1 MAARCSLSTAWPRP
15 RRRSSAEAEEAVS
28 ALLADKE
35 NVLELV
41 TTRERGRPVHAP
53 ALRNAPS
60 QAAGKG
66 VHPNPPVAARDK
78 ELGTRPA
85 LQETEYN
92 STAVSPQDVVPAS
105 PQDGGK
111 SEQKPGSVCCEPA
124 PLRRHIP
131 ADQRPAEPASPA
143 ATRAATCRSRERN
156 ARASR
161 PQNTHSE
168 CTERVT
174 DRRCVFVAHADAPG
188 SKAKCG
194 DAFDAHASDTSGGRG
209 LESSMQDLCLAGTL
223 DSEGA
228 ARLQQAS
235 AQPPV
240 LSAREQRKLSAA
252 VDLIERQSKRRDAQL
267 ARSKRRQAVDLTQ
280 SVFLAWSKWAAA
292 AKEVSPTCKS
302 ATAVSCGGVSE
313 RGDSSRSA
321 TNDGIGGSTVRREAI
336 ARATAALETLRGR
349 ARSRRAQTR
358 GSNAASRVLRSSIV
372 ATGLQLLAVNPTAP
386 DIPLT
391 VTYEGEFALDSG
403 GCMAEFLGEF
413 LASAVDPSAGLF
425 ETCLGPLEPVGTEQ
439 PTVVPSRHAARD
451 ALELVGAA
459 LARALVQGV
468 PAPVASLAPSVF
480 SYLAT
485 SGEEAP
491 GSTVTMAEVA
501 AFDPVAAGSLF
512 AILRASPATLA
523 SMHLPLR
530 LSHGGEGS
538 SDESDGPS
546 PPHVT
551 VADRRDFVHRKM
563 QQTLFGGASESR
575 VPALAALRRG
585 FRAHTPL
592 AAALEGLSGRE
603 LEDLL
608 CGDTPLTTD
617 LRPLLH
623 FSTTRANAPSDA
635 VKAML
640 LDTVGAFSGEESARF
655 LRFCCGLR
663 AVPPGGLH
671 NRSAAVAGRINIT
684 RCACRACLPS
694 TKTSARAPSQK
705 RGGGQSV
712 PDVPAHPPSASAS
725 AAGAAIG
732 ARCTRLPVAST
743 CFWTL
748 RVPTCASAKDMHD
761 RFVRAFEWG
770 GNSFGEL

>member
-1 MAARCSLSTAWPRP
+1 M
-15 RRRSSAEAEEAVS
+15 
-28 ALLADKE
+28 
-35 NVLELV
+35 
-41 TTRERGRPVHAP
+41 
-53 ALRNAPS
+53 
-60 QAAGKG
+60 
-66 VHPNPPVAARDK
+66 
-78 ELGTRPA
+78 
-85 LQETEYN
+85 
-92 STAVSPQDVVPAS
+92 
-105 PQDGGK
+105 
-111 SEQKPGSVCCEPA
+111 
-124 PLRRHIP
+124 
-131 ADQRPAEPASPA
+131 
-143 ATRAATCRSRERN
+143 
-156 ARASR
+156 
-161 PQNTHSE
+161 
-168 CTERVT
+168 
-174 DRRCVFVAHADAPG
+174 
-188 SKAKCG
+188 
-194 DAFDAHASDTSGGRG
+194 
-209 LESSMQDLCLAGTL
+209 
-223 DSEGA
+223 
-228 ARLQQAS
+228 
-235 AQPPV
+235 
-240 LSAREQRKLSAA
+240 
-252 VDLIERQSKRRDAQL
+252 
-267 ARSKRRQAVDLTQ
+267 
-280 SVFLAWSKWAAA
+280 
-292 AKEVSPTCKS
+292 
-302 ATAVSCGGVSE
+302 SCGGVLE

-336 ARATAALETLRGR
+336 ARATAALETLRR

-403 GCMAEFLGEF
+403 SYMAEFLGEF

-480 SYLAT
+480 SYLAA

-491 GSTVTMAEVA
+491 GSTVTMADVA

-617 LRPLLH
+617 LRSLLH

-655 LRFCCGLR
+655 LRFCWACGPCLQEDCTTE
-663 AVPPGGLH
+663 APPSRGA
-671 NRSAAVAGRINIT
+671 ST
-684 RCACRACLPS
+684 SRCACRACCARRPPALPAKS
-694 TKTSARAPSQK
+694 EEEGKACQRSLRIPPRRPLPPAQPSGRGARGCPWPRRASGHCACQPARAP
-705 RGGGQSV
+705 G
-712 PDVPAHPPSASAS
+712 H
-725 AAGAAIG
+725 
-732 ARCTRLPVAST
+732 ARS
-743 CFWTL
+743 L
-748 RVPTCASAKDMHD
+748 RARIRV
-761 RFVRAFEWG
+761 G